1 MVLAVFSEDFLHSHG
16 HHILW
21 PLLVHDWINPH
32 RHHIRWPLLVYDWI
46 QNCDSKQ
53 CAVTSVNLRGMK
65 HQSGSQ
71 RLLLLYARY
80 TMVLRVHDWI
90 RNSASKQC
98 AVDKCGSPIDPE
110 MRHRRGSCHCPIV
123 SIWLTFTASVTIV
136 AVSGIMNMTTANTYY
151 ILHSFSHELCLV
163 VLQIAWIQYKSRR
176 HWVLHGTVLSI
187 VSDTLNN

>member
-1 MVLAVFSEDFLHSHG
+1 MVTAVFSEDFLHSHG

-21 PLLVHDWINPH
+21 PLLVHDWLHSHGHHIRCPPLVHDWITPH

-90 RNSASKQC
+90 KNSASKQC
-98 AVDKCGSPIDPE
+98 AVDWQVWISNWSGNEASKRLLPLSHHIN
-110 MRHRRGSCHCPIV
+110 MANFHCIGHHCCCQWHYEHDNSKHIYCTV
-123 SIWLTFTASVTIV
+123 SH
-136 AVSGIMNMTTANTYY
+136 MNG
-151 ILHSFSHELCLV
+151 
-163 VLQIAWIQYKSRR
+163 AW
-176 HWVLHGTVLSI
+176 
-187 VSDTLNN
+187 